1 VIVVRRPG
9 LLTTV
14 QDLGR
19 PGLARIGVPAAGAVD
34 VEALRHANLLVGN
47 APTAAALEVTVL
59 GPELLF
65 EVDATVAV
73 AGRARFVPTGTVL
86 DVGRVRDG
94 VRGYVAV
101 RGGLDVP
108 PVLGSRSTCT
118 LSGLGPPPLRA
129 GDRLAVGHDVA
140 GEPRD
145 AAAPVRAHGPLRVL
159 LGPREDAL
167 TGTGLRALLTQEW
180 TVAPAS
186 DRTGLR
192 LDGRPLERAGAAE
205 LPSEG
210 VVTGAVQVPPDG
222 RPVLFLANHPTTGGY
237 PVVAVVCRADL
248 GRAAQAA
255 PGDRLSFAV
264 PAGDRREVGQRVPG
278 RPGAPPAG

>member
-1 VIVVRRPG
+1 VIVVRSPG

-19 PGLARIGVPAAGAVD
+19 PGLAHLGVPRAGAAD
-34 VEALRHANLLVGN
+34 VEALRRANRLVGN
-47 APTAAALEVTVL
+47 PPGAAALEVTVR
-59 GPELLF
+59 GPRLLF

-73 AGRARFVPTGTVL
+73 HGRARFVPAGAVL
-86 DVGRVRDG
+86 DVGPVPEG

-108 PVLGSRSTCT
+108 PVLGSRSACT
-118 LSGLGPPPLRA
+118 LSGLGPPPLRE
-129 GDRLAVGHDVA
+129 GDRLAVGRHVL
-140 GEPRD
+140 GEPQEVD
-145 AAAPVRAHGPLRVL
+145 PPVRGVGPLRVV

-167 TGTGLRALLTQEW
+167 SAAGLRALLEQEW
-180 TVAPAS
+180 TVTPDS

-192 LDGRPLERAGAAE
+192 LDGPALGRAGGAE
-205 LPSEG
+205 LASEG
-210 VVTGAVQVPPDG
+210 VVAGSLQVPPDG

-237 PVVAVVCRADL
+237 PVVAVVRRADL

-255 PGDRLSFAV
+255 PGERLRFS
-264 PAGDRREVGQRVPG
+264 AG
-278 RPGAPPAG
+278 AGHACDGS